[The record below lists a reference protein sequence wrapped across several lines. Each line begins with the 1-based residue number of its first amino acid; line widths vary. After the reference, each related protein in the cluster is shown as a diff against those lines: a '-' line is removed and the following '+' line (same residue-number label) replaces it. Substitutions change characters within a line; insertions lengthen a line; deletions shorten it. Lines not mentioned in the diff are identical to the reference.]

1 MNTYVILRRNG
12 WRSAEDLRIAAG
24 RSKATV
30 EQMSD
35 DVAWIRSYVVPEP
48 SGAVGTA
55 ASTRPPAL
63 TRSGVTPPR
72 PSCRSPK
79 SSRLPTP

>member
-12 WRSAEDLRIAAG
+12 WRTAEDLRIAAG

-35 DVAWIRSYVVPEP
+35 DLASIRSYVVPEP
-48 SGAVGTA
+48 SGAVGT
-55 ASTRPPAL
+55 
-63 TRSGVTPPR
+63 V
-72 PSCRSPK
+72 
-79 SSRLPTP
+79 

>member
-12 WRSAEDLRIAAG
+12 WRTAEDLRIAAG

-35 DVAWIRSYVVPEP
+35 DLAWIRSYVVPEP
-48 SGAVGTA
+48 SGAVGT
-55 ASTRPPAL
+55 
-63 TRSGVTPPR
+63 V
-72 PSCRSPK
+72 
-79 SSRLPTP
+79 